1 MKQHTSAPAQQA
13 NMTEEALSRRLGRL
27 QRVGALAICV
37 AILAVL
43 SCVVVL
49 LFFQQKI
56 LGALLFAV
64 AAVGILIGSSMQ
76 KKKKALIH
84 DQLGASFRAERERVF
99 GADPQTPELS
109 IDEAWLRASR
119 LTGRVWERCEIRNF
133 HEGMHRGL
141 RFSAANVILL
151 HVYETNSGQEGPST
165 HTTNMFDGIVIRCR
179 TAFRAPAR
187 VYVRERIEP
196 DEPDVIRTSSAAFNQ
211 QLIATCDNQSAALG
225 LLTPQ
230 FLAALEELEKNFRD
244 KLSGLIWEDD
254 TLTLAFNT
262 KYVFADVPDELDAR
276 DIDALR
282 KWYTAS
288 LNGMCFVLDT
298 LRDKAPVFQPEE

>member
-27 QRVGALAICV
+27 QRVGALAIGV

-43 SCVVVL
+43 ACTVAL
-49 LFFQQKI
+49 LFFQQKL

-64 AAVGILIGSSMQ
+64 AAVGILIGSSTQ

-84 DQLGASFRAERERVF
+84 NQLRDFFCAERERVF

-179 TAFRAPAR
+179 TAVRAPAR

-211 QLIATCDNQSAALG
+211 QLIATCDNQS
-225 LLTPQ
+225 
-230 FLAALEELEKNFRD
+230 AALEELEKNFRD